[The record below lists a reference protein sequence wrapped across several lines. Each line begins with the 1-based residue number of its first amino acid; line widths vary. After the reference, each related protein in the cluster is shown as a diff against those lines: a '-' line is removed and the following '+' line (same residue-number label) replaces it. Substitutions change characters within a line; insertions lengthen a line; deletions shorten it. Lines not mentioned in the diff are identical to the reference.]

1 MSSSDITEI
10 LRSWPH
16 QPGRINVRFVT
27 GHDGRRLLQIRLD
40 LGLLQLE
47 TTGRPDGH
55 RPRPEGLPE
64 ALRSAPEGERGFESL
79 LHLHLARREHWRSV
93 HGDVRGF
100 VLTGEECAALR
111 EEAVQYYHRYVGLL
125 VLEDYPGVVRDTT
138 RNLQVFDLCRDHAA
152 EDGDRAVLEQFRPY
166 VIMMRT
172 RADAAQAVNGGSTK
186 SAVAAIDRGL
196 AEIREALEDAGGG
209 DRFDDSNEVQLLRGM
224 REMLVPRLPV
234 SQRSELQERLRAAIA
249 AENYELAAILRDEL
263 RMLEET

>member
-1 MSSSDITEI
+1 MPSSDITEI

-16 QPGRINVRFVT
+16 QPGRINVRFVA
-27 GHDGRRLLQIRLD
+27 GDDGRRLLQIRLD

-47 TTGRPDGH
+47 TTGRPDGL
-55 RPRPEGLPE
+55 RPRAEGLTELAE
-64 ALRSAPEGERGFESL
+64 AAAGFESL
-79 LHLHLARREHWRSV
+79 LHMHLARRDHWRSV
-93 HGDVRGF
+93 HGDARGF
-100 VLTGEECAALR
+100 VLTSEECAALR

-125 VLEDYPGVVRDTT
+125 VLEDYAGVVRDTT

-152 EDGDRAVLEQFRPY
+152 DENDRSVLEQFRPY

-186 SAVAAIDRGL
+186 AAVAAIDRGL
-196 AEIREALEDAGGG
+196 AEIREALDDAGAA
-209 DRFDDSNEVQLLRGM
+209 DRFEESNEVQLLRGM

-263 RMLEET
+263 RMLEE